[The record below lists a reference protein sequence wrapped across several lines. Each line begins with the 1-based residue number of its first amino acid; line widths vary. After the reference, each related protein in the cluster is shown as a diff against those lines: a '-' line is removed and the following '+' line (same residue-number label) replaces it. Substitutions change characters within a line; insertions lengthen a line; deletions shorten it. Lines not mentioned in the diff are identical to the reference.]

1 MLFRYR
7 LLWVVCLIGCLAGL
21 GGFAAWAYGRFHQE
35 ALEALDR
42 QLLIASKSL
51 KYLSPADLGN
61 HPDSEAVKVSV
72 VDRFA
77 AEVHIDRF
85 YRVERVDGRFR
96 EYPLTSS
103 LRPLQSPATKAPV
116 GDISDGLLSAY
127 RTALQDKITIYTDRS
142 AGEERFRVVIR
153 PERSPDG
160 RFYLACAEIRLG
172 EMNGIRQ
179 RLIWYAAL
187 PAVAV
192 GLLLIATVW
201 IIRRNRVTSASQ
213 KRPPVKNHRNLLQQ
227 VNDAQ
232 QAEQVAQIAYDE
244 LRQIFDSTV
253 EGLIVVGTDFEILK
267 INQPLLRMLGRTQE
281 ETLSHKCYD
290 IFGFSCCHGLMCPM
304 KLILGG
310 QPMVEMDTEKEMP
323 DGSRIPLIV
332 TATPFRSVDGD
343 LAGIVMSMKD
353 VSERNQAMVL
363 QHAKLEAEAASR
375 AKSDFLAKMSHEI
388 RTPLNGIIG
397 MAEVALRTRLDEK
410 QRRLLGIIDQESSH
424 LLNIINNILDF
435 SKIESG
441 MLEIERIAFDF
452 RLLMDEIGESIGVQ
466 ASQKGLE
473 FNVFVSPDLPR
484 RVVGD
489 PTRLRQVLLNLAA
502 NSVKFTHEGEVCIRA
517 EPVERSD
524 RQVVTR
530 FSVEDTGIGIAK
542 EKQSSVFKSFT
553 QVDGSTTRQYGG
565 TGLGTAISKQLVD
578 LMGGRLELTSQE
590 GRGTQLEFS
599 LAFGVPDAQSAE
611 PFDGA
616 EPLQDL
622 KVLVVDDSPTSRKI
636 TERYLKTLGC
646 DVFQAEDG
654 QIALDMLQADAQA
667 DCPYELVITD
677 YRMPKING
685 YELAQQA
692 RAIHGHSHLPIIA
705 VSGLLELVESDETI
719 AAAFDYCLAKPLKI
733 DELEQAIMTISSER
747 RSGHGHRERR
757 AAEAAGW
764 KESRPLGRIL
774 LVEDYITNQ
783 QVVEMHLT
791 SAGYQVD
798 IVEDGLQAVEK
809 AAIQAYDVILMDLE
823 MPEMDGLNA
832 TRAIRRA
839 ERERNGGTAPVPIIA
854 LTAHALKG
862 QEEACREAGMND
874 FMAKPIRR
882 KSLLDKVRRWITAS
896 GSSAEHMLP
905 APEKVREPE
914 PVSSP
919 SDPAMDWD
927 RALEEFMGR
936 SELLRDV
943 ASDFRETVRSQL
955 EIMDQALTE
964 QNAELLRK
972 QAHAIKG
979 GAANLAVDGLAAAA
993 LNMEQIARS
1002 RNFDK
1007 GRRGLAHLI
1016 KEFDRF
1022 ERFLDQSN
1030 V

>member
-1 MLFRYR
+1 MSGAEMLFRYR
-7 LLWVVCLIGCLAGL
+7 FLWIVCLIGWLAGL
-21 GGFAAWAYGRFHQE
+21 GGFAAWTYGRLHQN

-42 QLLIASKSL
+42 QLLIASKSS
-51 KYLSPADLGN
+51 KYLSQV
-61 HPDSEAVKVSV
+61 DSENVEASV

-96 EYPLTSS
+96 EYPLTSLLPS
-103 LRPLQSPATKAPV
+103 QAPAAQAPA
-116 GDISDGLLSAY
+116 GDVSGDLLSAY
-127 RTALQDKITIYTDRS
+127 RTALQDKVTIYTDRS
-142 AGEERFRVVIR
+142 TADARFRVVIR

-160 RFYLACAEIRLG
+160 RFYLACAETRLG

-179 RLIWYAAL
+179 RLLWRTVLPVAAL
-187 PAVAV
+187 
-192 GLLLIATVW
+192 GLLFMATVW
-201 IIRRNRVTSASQ
+201 IVRTHRVTPASG
-213 KRPPVKNHRNLLQQ
+213 KRLPVKDSRSLLQQ
-227 VNDAQ
+227 VSDAQ
-232 QAEQVAQIAYDE
+232 QAEQVTQIAYDE

-267 INQPLLRMLGRTQE
+267 INQPLLRMLGRTQD
-281 ETLSHKCYD
+281 ETLSRKCYD

-323 DGSRIPLIV
+323 DGSRIPLII

-353 VSERNQAMVL
+353 VSERNRAMAL

-410 QRRLLGIIDQESSH
+410 QRRLLGIIDQESTH

-441 MLEIERIAFDF
+441 KLEIERIAFDF
-452 RLLMDEIGESIGVQ
+452 RLLMDEIGESIGLQ

-524 RQVVTR
+524 REVIVR
-530 FSVEDTGIGIAK
+530 FSVEDTGIGIAN
-542 EKQSSVFKSFT
+542 EKQSSVFNSFT

-565 TGLGTAISKQLVD
+565 TGLGTTISKQLVD
-578 LMGGRLELTSQE
+578 LMGGRLKLTSQK
-590 GRGTQLEFS
+590 GRGTQLEFC
-599 LAFGVPDAQSAE
+599 LAFGIPDVQSVE
-611 PFDGA
+611 SIDGA
-616 EPLQDL
+616 EPIQDL
-622 KVLVVDDSPTSRKI
+622 KVLVVDDSHTSRKI
-636 TERYLKTLGC
+636 TARYLKTLGC
-646 DVFQAEDG
+646 TVSQAEDG
-654 QIALDMLQADAQA
+654 RIAVDMLQADAQS

-677 YRMPKING
+677 FRMPEING

-692 RAIHGHSHLPIIA
+692 RAIHGHSRLPIIA
-705 VSGLLELVESDETI
+705 VSGLLDLVESDETV
-719 AAAFDYCLAKPLKI
+719 AAAFDYCLAKPVKI
-733 DELEQAIMTISSER
+733 DELEQAIMTIRNER
-747 RSGHGHRERR
+747 RSGHGRREER
-757 AAEAAGW
+757 AVAVPGW
-764 KESRPLGRIL
+764 KGSKPLGRIL

-783 QVVEMHLT
+783 QVVEMHLS
-791 SAGYQVD
+791 SAGYRVD
-798 IVEDGLQAVEK
+798 IVEDGHQAVEK
-809 AAIQAYDVILMDLE
+809 AADHAYDLILMDLE
-823 MPEMDGLNA
+823 MPEMDGLSA
-832 TRAIRRA
+832 TREIRRA
-839 ERERNGGTAPVPIIA
+839 ERERNGSATPVPIIA

-882 KSLLDKVRRWITAS
+882 KSLLDKVRRWIAAS
-896 GSSAEHMLP
+896 GSSAAHALP
-905 APEKVREPE
+905 VPATAREPE

-919 SDPAMDWD
+919 SDPPMDWD
-927 RALEEFMGR
+927 RAMEEFMGR
-936 SELLRDV
+936 SQLLKDV
-943 ASDFRETVRSQL
+943 AFDFRATVRSQL
-955 EIMDQALTE
+955 EIMDQALAE
-964 QNAELLRK
+964 QDAESLRK

-993 LNMEQIARS
+993 LNVEQIASS
-1002 RNFDK
+1002 RNFDE
-1007 GRRGLAHLI
+1007 GRQGLAHLI
-1016 KEFDRF
+1016 KEFERF